1 MESALPHILSVSVA
15 NNPRYLCSPQDDVFS
30 PSSRSSSPDF
40 SDQGVSS
47 LPSTPTPRGGRSES
61 GDLRNSSPVS
71 LYEEQTATDSVSLIS
86 SCSPS
91 TSVDEKIFQFLN
103 GTQPQTPCVVISVDS
118 VERAYVQLKTLLP
131 STDVFYAI
139 KANPARAVL
148 DRLVSL
154 GCRFDTASP
163 NEIQQCLDAGATPER
178 ISFGN
183 TIKKQQDIAF
193 AYSKGVRLYAF
204 DCIAELRKLAAA
216 APGCKVFCRILVDGS
231 GAEWPLSRKFGCE
244 PSMAVSLLEEAHS
257 LGLEAYGVSF
267 HVGSQQT
274 NLASWDGAL
283 ARVADIFRTLAA
295 RNVKLQMVNLGG
307 GFPAHY
313 RSHIPTLETYARCVM
328 TAMNSHFDPANL
340 PRMIMEPG
348 RSLVGDAGVIQAEV
362 ILISK
367 KNEQDPKRWVY
378 LDCGKFNGLPET
390 MDESIKYVIRT
401 PHDGKP
407 TGPAVI
413 AGPTCDSADIMY
425 EKTEYHLPLDL
436 AIGDKVLILSTGA
449 YTSTYASVCFN
460 GFDPIRTYCV

>member
-15 NNPRYLCSPQDDVFS
+15 NKPHYCSPDDVFS

-47 LPSTPTPRGGRSES
+47 LPNTPTPRGERSES
-61 GDLRNSSPVS
+61 DDLRNSSPVS
-71 LYEEQTATDSVSLIS
+71 LYEEQTTADRVSLT
-86 SCSPS
+86 SCLASPC
-91 TSVDEKIFQFLN
+91 VDEKILQFLN
-103 GTQPQTPCVVISVDS
+103 GNQPQTPCVVINVDS

-131 STDVFYAI
+131 TTDVFYAI

-154 GCRFDTASP
+154 GCCFDTASP
-163 NEIQQCLDAGATPER
+163 NEIQQCLDAGATPDR

-183 TIKKQQDIAF
+183 TIKKQRDIAF
-193 AYSKGVRLYAF
+193 AYSRGVRLYAF
-204 DCIAELRKLAAA
+204 DCVAELKKLATA
-216 APGCKVFCRILVDGS
+216 APGSKVFCRILVDGS

-244 PSMAVSLLEEAHS
+244 PSMAVTLLEQAQS
-257 LGLEAYGVSF
+257 LGLDAYGVSF

-274 NLASWDGAL
+274 NLSSWNGAL
-283 ARVADIFRTLAA
+283 LRVADIFRSLAA
-295 RNVKLQMVNLGG
+295 RNIKLQMVNLGG

-313 RSHIPTLETYARCVM
+313 RAHIPTLETYARCVI
-328 TAMNSHFDPANL
+328 TAMNTHFNAANL

-362 ILISK
+362 VLISK
-367 KNEQDPKRWVY
+367 KNDQDPKRWVY

-401 PHDGKP
+401 THDGKP
-407 TGPAVI
+407 TGPVVI

-425 EKTEYHLPLDL
+425 EKTEYQLPLDL

-460 GFDPIRTYCV
+460 GFEPIRTYCV